1 MFKWLYKIG
10 QQYRNP
16 SISKWYFFLKNSEK
30 WTIKELEIY
39 QFQKLKELV
48 EIAYN
53 HSDYYKAIFDKNN
66 LKTNDI
72 ATLEDIV
79 KIPIL
84 EKDEL
89 LKLNKEIHTNKRFK
103 KRFKAITSGSTG
115 KSLSFYREESADSFN
130 RASVMRG
137 YSWYNVKPWDKNG
150 YFWGFNFSFKD
161 KIKTTFKDYLQNR
174 FRIFN
179 YQKETF
185 NTFVKKLDKASYIHG
200 YSSAIYHTAK
210 LINQK
215 NIPKPSGI
223 KMVKGT
229 SEKIFDSYQTEIK
242 KAFGVKMISEYG
254 ATESGIIAFEC
265 KYGNMHVNMEGVL
278 VEEVE
283 NELIITNLQMH
294 SFPVIRYKLGD
305 YIRLASREK
314 ECNCGMQHQIL
325 DEVTGRIGSDVYGK
339 ENVYP
344 SFTFYYIFKN
354 LDKKEKIQL
363 NYQVIQKEKGKLTFK
378 VEQKLP
384 KFEAELLRKEIE
396 KYFTNDIDFII
407 IDNQNLLSE
416 GKKMKS
422 FVSEIP

>member
-16 SISKWYFFLKNSEK
+16 SISEWYVFLKNSEK
-30 WTIKELEIY
+30 WTKKELEVY
-39 QFQKLKELV
+39 QFKKLKELIEV
-48 EIAYN
+48 AYYQ
-53 HSDYYKAIFDKNN
+53 SKYYKKLFDTNN
-66 LKTNDI
+66 LKPQDI
-72 ATLEDIV
+72 KSLKDIS
-79 KIPIL
+79 KIPVL
-84 EKDEL
+84 EKEDV
-89 LKLNKEIHTNKRFK
+89 LKFNKEIHTNKKFK
-103 KRFKAITSGSTG
+103 RRFKAITSGSTG
-115 KSLSFYREESADSFN
+115 NSLSFNREESADSFN

-137 YSWYNVKPWDKNG
+137 YSWYNVNPWDKNG

-179 YQKETF
+179 YEKETF
-185 NTFVKKLDKASYIHG
+185 NKFVKKLDKATYIHG
-200 YSSAIYHTAK
+200 YSSAIYHAAK

-229 SEKIFDSYQTEIK
+229 SEKIFDSYQTEIR

-265 KYGNMHVNMEGVL
+265 KFGNMHVNMEGVL
-278 VEEVE
+278 LEEIG
-283 NELIITNLQMH
+283 NELIVTNLQMQ
-294 SFPVIRYKLGD
+294 SFPIIRYKLGD
-305 YIRLASREK
+305 YIRLASNEK
-314 ECNCGMQHQIL
+314 KCDCGMQHQIL
-325 DEVTGRIGSDVYGK
+325 EEVTGRIGSDVYGK

-354 LDKKEKIQL
+354 LDKKENIQL
-363 NYQVIQKEKGKLTFK
+363 NYQAIQKEKGKLIFK
-378 VEQKLP
+378 VEQKLL
-384 KFEAELLRKEIE
+384 KFEVELLRKEIE
-396 KYFTNDIDFII
+396 KYFTKDIEFVILDS
-407 IDNQNLLSE
+407 QNLLSE